1 MEMFRAVDLRLEA
14 IELTAHSRGWSATGR
29 AALAGWDEDVCW
41 EAWRGPADP
50 AWSVVL
56 APDQHID
63 WGIAE
68 LFLEDVGLIEAVN
81 RELDRRVAA

>member
-1 MEMFRAVDLRLEA
+1 MFESVDLGLAEIKLEKA
-14 IELTAHSRGWSATGR
+14 DGSWMARG
-29 AALAGWDEDVCW
+29 LAYLEGWDQNIRW

-56 APDQHID
+56 VAEQGLD
-63 WGIAE
+63 WAIAD
-68 LFLEDVGLIEAVN
+68 LFLEHAGLVEAVN